1 MSTSKG
7 TSEGKKPARPSKAK
21 SAPPIAT
28 KGNSKSAAKTATPS
42 AQPAKSTK
50 APAATSA
57 PKRKSAPSRNVITSE
72 ERTRMINE
80 AAYYIAEKRGFQ
92 GGDPQQDWLEAA
104 AQIDRV
110 IMESN
115 SSKD

>member
-7 TSEGKKPARPSKAK
+7 TSEGKKTSRPNKPKAAPAVA
-21 SAPPIAT
+21 
-28 KGNSKSAAKTATPS
+28 
-42 AQPAKSTK
+42 AKSTPK
-50 APAATSA
+50 AAASKPATRVAEKTAKASIASSA

-72 ERTRMINE
+72 ERTRLINE

-104 AQIDRV
+104 AQIDAT

-115 SSKD
+115 GGKN